1 MKNICNVIK
10 AKIEN
15 YGYKAEIKTIIK
27 NGQEVTGISLGE
39 GSVTPII
46 YPDKAFLSG
55 KTVDEI
61 VAEAIELLNNVNSVS
76 YADMQHYFSWEYA
89 KNNLILCIQKKSND
103 AADILKKDFLDLE
116 LYVRV
121 KISGNGWSAEDDFS
135 SYKVKSG
142 MFEVDEAEIFN
153 RAFEQTRK
161 NFVVKNMKDITDL
174 YANEVLKSS
183 LCVPEM
189 LIITDR
195 YCLYGAIALYNT
207 ELLHKIASVY
217 GSNLVIVLSS
227 IHECIIIIDNE
238 PDPSDYDEIVQ
249 VINRTRV
256 APEEQLSDH
265 VYIYDRSSGKIRY

>member
-46 YPDKAFLSG
+46 YPNKAFLSG

-61 VAEAIELLNNVNSVS
+61 VAEAIDLLSNVNSVS

-103 AADILKKDFLDLE
+103 AAGILKKDFLDLE

-121 KISGNGWSAEDDFS
+121 KISGNGWAAEDDFS

-161 NFVVKNMKDITDL
+161 NFVVKDITDF
-174 YANEVLKSS
+174 YDANEGSKSS

-189 LIITDR
+189 LVITNR
-195 YCLYGAIALYNT
+195 YYLYGATALYNT

-217 GSNLVIVLSS
+217 GSNLVIAPSS

-256 APEEQLSDH
+256 SPEEQLSDH
-265 VYIYDRSSGKIRY
+265 IYIYDRSSGKIRY